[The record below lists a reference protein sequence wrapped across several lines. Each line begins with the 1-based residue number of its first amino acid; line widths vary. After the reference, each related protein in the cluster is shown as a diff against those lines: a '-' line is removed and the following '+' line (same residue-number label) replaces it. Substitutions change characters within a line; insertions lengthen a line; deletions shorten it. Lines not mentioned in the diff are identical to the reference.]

1 MRQFIRRGIKQPIPG
16 RVSVSAFLFFVFF
29 FFVFFF
35 FVFLS
40 TLLISFSFVSPLMAQ
55 DGSPATQDPTATG
68 VSIGSQAVSMFGTKE
83 GINTRMFIPLMSD
96 TPMTTYDGSTS
107 FNARLVCSGTAK
119 IMEIFVQPSASGD
132 LTNVIITQDT
142 DLNGSMDYTYA
153 VPFAISGVCSNG
165 VISCS
170 PGTWT
175 NCQGYRWVSD
185 GAGRVSLAVTSF
197 TNLGG
202 CYCINSSCGSDLVW
216 RNLPIVL
223 HSLGGGAV
231 GGIQSANARMAI
243 SDVQIDGTLARY
255 YGQSTRNCSTIA
267 SDSNVEQFYYLP
279 GNIESGINA
288 TVAAQSSDPSSLYS
302 LMSSAYQN
310 TPQSDIKTCSII
322 RSAVTRWNSS
332 WECYADESINNQC
345 TSLEND
351 PECQLREEVV
361 DNVIIFRNFASTG
374 LTPQPSCITL
384 TDTLSAS
391 CEYSC
396 PANPVLPCAGDPP
409 QCSDG
414 SATYNC
420 QIINPVASYGGGW
433 GMAVD
438 ATSGLKLVGTGNKL
452 LFQSYL
458 PTSNS
463 ACPLGDYPCQD
474 YGYGYT
480 ECTDGFNTELCTSEY
495 TFQTTGYIEYLP
507 GIEVW
512 GEVALNTFRQFA
524 VSPVSGGIDPQG
536 RQYDSAM
543 YVFGTY
549 AYELGLYTGYIY
561 FKGINITTQGN
572 QCWGYGGAVA
582 VTPMGAWN
590 MTGCYVDYHGHSTGE
605 GSVRYSP
612 YICPIP
618 GASSCIG
625 NPGYCNKTC
634 EKEVCHDWWRKQRT
648 YLCRAQGV
656 DFSDIQK
663 RARTIRE
670 SASRTDSSLYYRD
683 YIEGEYQE
691 KTLSFSGGT
700 ETTESCEKACKTRK
714 IIRNTETT
722 IVATRSDYVANPEGY
737 EFYYKSCLNDTC
749 PLDDGESIVK
759 NCQCINDFAE
769 ASVIMQTLRMG
780 GQDFICSSGTPRPLQ

>member
-16 RVSVSAFLFFVFF
+16 RVSVSAFL
-29 FFVFFF
+29 F

-83 GINTRMFIPLMSD
+83 GINTRMFVPLMSD
-96 TPMTTYDGSTS
+96 TPMTTYDGSIS
-107 FNARLVCSGTAK
+107 FNTRLVCSGTAK

-142 DLNGSMDYTYA
+142 NLDGTTDYTYA

-223 HSLGGGAV
+223 HSIGGGAV

-243 SDVQIDGTLARY
+243 SDVQIDGTLASY
-255 YGQSTRNCSTIA
+255 YGQNTRNCSTIA
-267 SDSNVEQFYYLP
+267 SDSNVEQYYYLP

-322 RSAVTRWNSS
+322 RSAVTRWNPS

-345 TSLEND
+345 ASLEND

-396 PANPVLPCAGDPP
+396 PANPVLPCTGDPP

-414 SATYNC
+414 STTYNC
-420 QIINPVASYGGGW
+420 EIINPVVSYGGGW
-433 GMAVD
+433 GMAVG
-438 ATSGLKLVGTGNKL
+438 TSTGLKLVGTGNKL
-452 LFQSYL
+452 LFQSYGVF
-458 PTSNS
+458 T
-463 ACPLGDYPCQD
+463 CPLGNYPCQD
-474 YGYGYT
+474 YGYGYA
-480 ECTDGFNTELCTSEY
+480 ECTDGYNVATCLSS
-495 TFQTTGYIEYLP
+495 FQTTGYIEYLP

-512 GEVALNTFRQFA
+512 GEVTFTPDYWRRIWVA
-524 VSPVSGGIDPQG
+524 SRGPGVDSYG
-536 RQYDSAM
+536 RPYDSGM
-543 YVFGTY
+543 DLYYSYYVDTYFGT
-549 AYELGLYTGYIY
+549 IY
-561 FKGINITTQGN
+561 FKGINVVTQSN
-572 QCWGYGGAVA
+572 ECWAYGGVVA
-582 VTPMGAWN
+582 VTSMGAWD
-590 MTGCYVDYHGHSTGE
+590 MTGCYVDYHGHNPGE

-612 YICPIP
+612 YICPIS

-625 NPGYCNKTC
+625 NPGYCNKSC

-700 ETTESCEKACKTRK
+700 ETTESCEKACKTKK